1 MFKAITIGGKEYHL
15 EYTVEAALYG
25 DATQKLMDFIIQTAT
40 ASSSGDAD
48 RAAII
53 KENLRAVSDV
63 PQTAMTLFYAGLLE
77 HHGTFGD
84 GTVKSLAD
92 AKRLVAQ
99 YFRDHAED
107 GHAEYKGKQ
116 DAVHMG
122 PCPAGIINGC
132 QAEVP
137 PSDRMGTGGGR
148 GRASSNRKSEKAV
161 PPHRDGLK
169 CA

>member
-107 GHAEYKGKQ
+107 GTGNFMDILTMCLDQ
-116 DAVHMG
+116 MG
-122 PCPAGIINGC
+122 EDGFFKTIGLEKMFA
-132 QAEVP
+132 QTEA
-137 PSDRMGTGGGR
+137 D
-148 GRASSNRKSEKAV
+148 EKAA
-161 PPHRDGLK
+161 PEPAKISAARK
-169 CA
+169 KKATEK

>member
-53 KENLRAVSDV
+53 KENLRAVSDI

-84 GTVKSLAD
+84 GSVKSLAD
-92 AKRLVAQ
+92 AKRLVGQ
-99 YFRDHAED
+99 YIREHAED
-107 GHAEYKGKQ
+107 DTGNFMDILTMCLDQ
-116 DAVHMG
+116 MG
-122 PCPAGIINGC
+122 EDGFFKTIGLEKMFAQTEEEP
-132 QAEVP
+132 VP
-137 PSDRMGTGGGR
+137 EPVKRSTT
-148 GRASSNRKSEKAV
+148 RKSTKATEK
-161 PPHRDGLK
+161 
-169 CA
+169 